1 MANESERTT
10 LDPRPE
16 EPMVAV
22 FRSSNYDGELEAMS
36 IKGVLEANNIPAILV
51 GPHIL
56 PNLEFQVQVP
66 QHLLGEAERLI
77 RDARQGGRQ
86 AADEGEAEMERETK
100 LE

>member
-1 MANESERTT
+1 
-10 LDPRPE
+10 
-16 EPMVAV
+16 MVAV